1 MSFDGPARA
10 RLLGRIVSLG
20 LLAALWQ
27 IAALLAHSRTLPTVT
42 AVLARLDE
50 EIASGALPHHLG
62 ITLFRVACAFA
73 LSLLGGAALGI
84 ALGSWRRL
92 DLLFDGWLIAFVNLP
107 ALVIIVLA
115 YIWLGMTE
123 WAAIVAVALNK
134 LPSTAILLREGT
146 RALDPQLALMARAF
160 RFGRWK
166 SFRHVMLPQL
176 TPYLLGASRSGLA
189 LIWKVVLVA
198 EILGRSDGVGFQ
210 IEVCFQLFD
219 VAGILAY
226 TIAFALV
233 VLGLEWI
240 LLQPFER
247 HMNRWRLAS

>member
-1 MSFDGPARA
+1 MSFGGAAGA
-10 RLLGRIVSLG
+10 RLLGRILSLG

-27 IAALLAHSRTLPTVT
+27 AAAVVAQSRTLPSLV
-42 AVLARLDE
+42 AVFIRLRE
-50 EIASGALPHHLG
+50 EMANGALAHNLG
-62 ITLFRVACAFA
+62 ITLFRVGCAFA
-73 LSLLGGAALGI
+73 LALLGGAALGI

-92 DLLFDGWLIAFVNLP
+92 DTLFDGWLIAFVNLP

-123 WAAIVAVALNK
+123 TAAIVAVALNK
-134 LPSTAILLREGT
+134 LPATAILLREGT

-226 TIAFALV
+226 TIAFGLV
-233 VLGLEWI
+233 VLVLEWL

-247 HMNRWRLAS
+247 HMNRWRVAT

>member
-1 MSFDGPARA
+1 MTLGGAA
-10 RLLGRIVSLG
+10 GERLLGRIVSLC
-20 LLAALWQ
+20 LLGALWQ
-27 IAALLAHSRTLPTVT
+27 AVSVVSRSRTLPGPL
-42 AVLARLDE
+42 AMAARLQE
-50 EIASGALPHHLG
+50 EIATGAMAHHLG
-62 ITLFRVACAFA
+62 ITLFRVACAFL
-73 LSLLGGAALGI
+73 LSLLGGSILGI
-84 ALGSWRRL
+84 ALGRWRRL
-92 DLLFDGWLIAFVNLP
+92 DAIFDGWLIAFVNLP

-123 WAAIVAVALNK
+123 TAAIIAVALNK

-146 RALDPQLALMARAF
+146 RALDPQLTMMARAF
-160 RFGRWK
+160 RFGPWRG
-166 SFRHVMLPQL
+166 FRHVVLPQL

-233 VLGLEWI
+233 VLGLEW
-240 LLQPFER
+240 LMLQPFER
-247 HMNRWRLAS
+247 RINRWRLAS

>member
-1 MSFDGPARA
+1 MSLAG
-10 RLLGRIVSLG
+10 RLVSRIVSLG
-20 LLAALWQ
+20 VLAAVWQ
-27 IAALLAHSRTLPTVT
+27 IAAMLARNRTLPTLPAIFT
-42 AVLARLDE
+42 RLDE
-50 EIASGALPHHLG
+50 EIASGALGHHLG
-62 ITLFRVACAFA
+62 ITLFRVACAFT

-84 ALGSWRRL
+84 VLGRWRRL
-92 DLLFDGWLIAFVNLP
+92 DLLLDGWLIGFVNLP

-123 WAAIVAVALNK
+123 TAAIIAVALNK
-134 LPSTAILLREGT
+134 LPATAILLREGT

-166 SFRHVMLPQL
+166 AFRNVMLPQL

-247 HMNRWRLAS
+247 HMNRWRAAA